1 VHCFHTNPCADHS
14 QSNYDISFTVKL
26 KTTIVL
32 LAVMNVSLSE
42 KLRKLRDNRNWSQQT
57 LADMMNMDRSTVS
70 RYETGKSIP
79 TYQTVIRFADLYQ
92 VDKEYLVEELD
103 HFLPKT
109 DLPGYMTKESLE
121 DPDLDIILQL
131 LQQEPELK
139 RNLLDIYLMPPKRRA
154 FFMDLLTYQIKAS
167 KKHKNI

>member
-1 VHCFHTNPCADHS
+1 
-14 QSNYDISFTVKL
+14 
-26 KTTIVL
+26 
-32 LAVMNVSLSE
+32 MSLSD

-103 HFLPKT
+103 QLLPKAEE
-109 DLPGYMTKESLE
+109 PGYMTKESLE
-121 DPDLDIILQL
+121 DHDLGIILQL
-131 LQQEPELK
+131 LQQEPDLK
-139 RNLLDIYLMPPKRRA
+139 KNLLDIYLMPPKRRA
-154 FFMDLLTYQIKAS
+154 FFIDLLTYQIKAS

>member
-1 VHCFHTNPCADHS
+1 
-14 QSNYDISFTVKL
+14 
-26 KTTIVL
+26 
-32 LAVMNVSLSE
+32 MSLSE

-79 TYQTVIRFADLYQ
+79 TYQTVVRFADVYQ

-103 HFLPKT
+103 QLLPKVEE
-109 DLPGYMTKESLE
+109 PGYMTKESLE
-121 DPDLDIILQL
+121 DPDLGMILQL
-131 LQQEPELK
+131 LQQEPDLK
-139 RNLLDIYLMPPKRRA
+139 KDLLEIYLMPSKRRS
-154 FFMDLLTYQIKAS
+154 FFVDLLTYQIKAL

>member
-1 VHCFHTNPCADHS
+1 
-14 QSNYDISFTVKL
+14 
-26 KTTIVL
+26 
-32 LAVMNVSLSE
+32 LAVMNMSLSE

-103 HFLPKT
+103 HLLPKT
-109 DLPGYMTKESLE
+109 DLLGYMTKESLE